1 MSEILDELFA
11 LRDEKYHAFQ
21 SHLVPTLDPETMIG
35 VRMPGIRALAKRIRG
50 TDTAAAFMAELPHR
64 YYEENILH
72 GVLIASMTDAG
83 ECIRAVEEFLPYVD
97 NWAVCDCIVP
107 KCFRSCPPGLLDKA
121 YEWMTSDRPYT
132 IRFGLGVLM
141 NFYLEDKVFTPEM
154 LEKAAAVR
162 SDNYYVQMGAA
173 WYFATALAKQPVPA
187 MNILDKLDPVTRRM
201 TIRKAVE
208 SFRVSEEIKK
218 AVRSEE

>member
-1 MSEILDELFA
+1 MNGIRESLLA

-21 SHLVPTLDPETMIG
+21 SRLVPTLDPETMIG
-35 VRMPGIRALAKRIRG
+35 VRMPGIRALAKRIHS
-50 TDTAAAFMAELPHR
+50 TDEAAAFMTELPHR

-72 GVLIASMTDAG
+72 GVLISSISDPD

-121 YEWMTSDRPYT
+121 YSWLTSDRPYT
-132 IRFGLGVLM
+132 IRYGLGVLM
-141 NFYLEDKVFTPEM
+141 NFYLEDDVFTPEM

-162 SDNYYVQMGAA
+162 SGDYYVQMGAA
-173 WYFATALAKQPVPA
+173 WYFATALAKQPA
-187 MNILDKLDPVTRRM
+187 AALTILDKLDPVTRRM
-201 TIRKAVE
+201 TVRKAVE
-208 SFRVSEEIKK
+208 SFRVSEEVKRK
-218 AVRSEE
+218 VSSQ